1 MGMEVMHEVCC
12 GLDVHKQSITACL
25 LKGKAA
31 EVRTFGSVTK
41 ELLDLYDWLSDNQCR
56 HIAMEATGV
65 YWKPVYNILE
75 SGFELM
81 LVNARYIK
89 AVPGRKT
96 DVKDAEWIAQLLQ
109 HGLLQPSFVP
119 RSEIRELR
127 ELTRHRT
134 KLVQQRSAVANRI
147 QKVLEDA
154 NIKLASVA
162 TDVMGKSGRAML
174 DAMVA
179 GNTDHEALAELSRM
193 SLRNKIPQL
202 REALRGRVTEHH
214 RFMLRELL
222 DQTDYLTAAI
232 ERVSKRIEEKMHPF
246 DDKLDR
252 GSSIPGVGK
261 RSVEKVLSEIGPDM
275 SQYKSDGH
283 LLSWAKVCPGNN
295 ESAGKHKSEQ
305 TGRGNNWLRGALLEA
320 AWGAVRVKGT
330 YLSAF
335 YSRIARRRGKNRA
348 IMAVAAK
355 ILTIIYHIWRDGTTY
370 RELGA
375 DFFDKLNYE
384 SLKKRLISRLESLDL
399 DVQVTA
405 RPATT
410 TA

>member
-1 MGMEVMHEVCC
+1 
-12 GLDVHKQSITACL
+12 
-25 LKGKAA
+25 
-31 EVRTFGSVTK
+31 
-41 ELLDLYDWLSDNQCR
+41 
-56 HIAMEATGV
+56 MEATGV

-75 SGFELM
+75 SGFDLM
-81 LVNARYIK
+81 LVNAKHIK

-96 DVKDAEWIAQLLQ
+96 DVRDAEWIAQLLQ

-119 RSEIRELR
+119 RSQVRELR

-134 KLVQQRSAVANRI
+134 KLVQQRASVINRI

-162 TDVMGKSGRAML
+162 TDIMGKSGRAML

-179 GNTDHEALAELSRM
+179 GNTDHEALAELSRK
-193 SLRNKIPQL
+193 SLRNKIPEL

-222 DQTDYLTAAI
+222 AQADYLNAAV
-232 ERVSKRIEEKMHPF
+232 ERVSERIAEKMHPF
-246 DDKLDR
+246 DDKLDK

-261 RSVEKVLSEIGPDM
+261 NTLEKVLSEIGSEM
-275 SQYKSDGH
+275 SQFKSDKH
-283 LLSWAKVCPGNN
+283 LLSWAKVCPSNN
-295 ESAGKHKSEQ
+295 ESAGKHKSEK
-305 TGRGNNWLRGALLEA
+305 TGKGNNWLRGALLEA
-320 AWGAVRVKGT
+320 AWSAVRVKGT

-355 ILTIIYHIWRDGTTY
+355 LLTIIYHMWRDGTTY
-370 RELGA
+370 KELGA
-375 DFFDKLNYE
+375 DFFDKLNE
-384 SLKKRLISRLESLDL
+384 DSLKKRLIRRLESLDL
-399 DVQVTA
+399 DVHVT
-405 RPATT
+405 PKLAT
-410 TA
+410 AVS

>member
-1 MGMEVMHEVCC
+1 MEVMHEVCC
-12 GLDVHKQSITACL
+12 GLDVHKRSIAACL
-25 LKGKAA
+25 RKGKAS
-31 EVRTFGSVTK
+31 EVRTFGTVTK
-41 ELLDLYDWLSDNQCR
+41 ELLELYDWLSENECR
-56 HIAMEATGV
+56 HVAMEATGV

-75 SGFELM
+75 SGFDLM
-81 LVNARYIK
+81 LVNAKHIK

-96 DVKDAEWIAQLLQ
+96 DVRDAEWIAQLLQ

-119 RSEIRELR
+119 RSQVRELR

-134 KLVQQRSAVANRI
+134 KLVQQRASVINRI

-162 TDVMGKSGRAML
+162 TDIMGKSGRAML

-179 GNTDHEALAELSRM
+179 GNTDHEALAELSRK
-193 SLRNKIPQL
+193 SLRNKIPEL

-222 DQTDYLTAAI
+222 AQADYLNAAV
-232 ERVSKRIEEKMHPF
+232 ERVSERIAEKMHPF
-246 DDKLDR
+246 DDKLDK

-261 RSVEKVLSEIGPDM
+261 NTLEKVLSEIGSEM
-275 SQYKSDGH
+275 SQFKSDKH
-283 LLSWAKVCPGNN
+283 LLSWAKVCPSNN
-295 ESAGKHKSEQ
+295 ESAGKHKSEK
-305 TGRGNNWLRGALLEA
+305 TGKGNNWLRGALLEA
-320 AWGAVRVKGT
+320 AWSAVRVKGT

-355 ILTIIYHIWRDGTTY
+355 LLTIIYHMWRDGTTY
-370 RELGA
+370 KELGA
-375 DFFDKLNYE
+375 DFFDKLNE
-384 SLKKRLISRLESLDL
+384 DSLKKRLIRRLESLDL
-399 DVQVTA
+399 DVHVT
-405 RPATT
+405 PKLAT
-410 TA
+410 AVS